1 LLVDHPGLFVVGN
14 AFSGGIKGFRFHL
27 R

>member
-14 AFSGGIKGFRFHL
+14 AFSGGIERFRFHL